1 MTGPDSSTTT
11 MEYSSVTVNSV
22 AGMDVVKLDSEVT
35 DAAAKNLILVGGPA
49 VNSLTAEAMGLSFP
63 TYGAD
68 SGIPEGAALLKS
80 IDNAF
85 GGSNSALVVA
95 GWSSDD
101 TRNAARYLQ
110 AYNSNSLSG
119 DSMTVTGPSTAT
131 SGGEATA
138 E

>member
-1 MTGPDSSTTT
+1 
-11 MEYSSVTVNSV
+11 
-22 AGMDVVKLDSEVT
+22 
-35 DAAAKNLILVGGPA
+35 
-49 VNSLTAEAMGLSFP
+49 MGLSFP